1 MKRDV
6 ALYLLHDL
14 VNVTIEYRHRPES
27 LEVVERTSRIV
38 RSPSPLRVDG
48 PQRDVR
54 EDDDR
59 SRCRAVPEVV
69 LEPLELVIPKITQTA
84 GLELDDINEPDEVD
98 AISVE
103 AVPTRAFGAAT
114 VPVPIKLHVLVENV
128 VFTRDV
134 MHIEPGL

>member
-38 RSPSPLRVDG
+38 RAPPPLRVNG

-59 SRCRAVPEVV
+59 RRCRAVPEVG
-69 LEPLELVIPKITQTA
+69 LWPLQPVMPKVSQTA
-84 GLELDDINEPDEVD
+84 CLRRNDGGED
-98 AISVE
+98 AQ
-103 AVPTRAFGAAT
+103 TQR
-114 VPVPIKLHVLVENV
+114 
-128 VFTRDV
+128 
-134 MHIEPGL
+134 